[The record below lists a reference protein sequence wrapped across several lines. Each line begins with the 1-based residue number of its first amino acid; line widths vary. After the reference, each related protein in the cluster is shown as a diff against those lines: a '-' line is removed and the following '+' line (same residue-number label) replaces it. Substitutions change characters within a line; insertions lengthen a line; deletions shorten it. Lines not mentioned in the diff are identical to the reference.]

1 MASFLNSVQ
10 SVTVVLLLTATG
22 YLCARLGWL
31 TTEAKHFLNKFVMT
45 IALPCTCVYGLTT
58 NLTREMVAR
67 SHVLLLIPL
76 VCIACNYAVAIV
88 IGRVLKIP
96 RKRFGVFIM
105 ACCMSNSLLIGY
117 AMCRELFGDDCVPY
131 VMLFYM
137 VSTVYTQV
145 VGLGFIRW
153 AGEVEPLSGRMF
165 VKFLT
170 SPTVIAIVLGYILV
184 LCNIQLPPLV
194 ASYCRYMNQITSPLA
209 LLITGQIIYEIGF
222 RHLRVDRDLAIV
234 IAFRFVIA
242 PLFFILA
249 CALIE
254 VPPLARGVFVIESAM
269 PVVSIAVVAASE
281 YGADEQF
288 AAQGAAITAL
298 ASFLVIPVLM
308 VFLQ

>member
-1 MASFLNSVQ
+1 MQSFLNSVE
-10 SVTVVLLLTATG
+10 SVAVVMLLTATG

-31 TTEAKHFLNKFVMT
+31 KAEGKHFLNKFVMT

-58 NLTREMVAR
+58 NLTREMVAQ
-67 SHVLLLIPL
+67 SHILLLIPL
-76 VCIACNYAVAIV
+76 VCIALNYVVSIL
-88 IGRVLKIP
+88 IGRLLRLP

-117 AMCRELFGDDCVPY
+117 AMCRELFGDECVPY

-153 AGEVEPLSGRMF
+153 AGEVEPLSGKMAL
-165 VKFLT
+165 KFFT
-170 SPTVIAIVLGYILV
+170 SPTVIGILAGYVLVLG
-184 LCNIQLPPLV
+184 NIQLPSLV
-194 ASYCRYMNQITSPLA
+194 VSYCRYMNQLTSPLA

-222 RHLRVDRDLAIV
+222 KNLRVDRDLVIV
-234 IAFRFVIA
+234 MIFRFFLS
-242 PLFFILA
+242 PLFFIVA
-249 CALIE
+249 CILLD
-254 VPPLARGVFVIESAM
+254 VPVLARSVFVIEAAM

-288 AAQGAAITAL
+288 AAQSAAVTAL
-298 ASFLVIPVLM
+298 ASFAVIPILM
-308 VFLQ
+308 IFL